1 MARMTLDKTR
11 LIAGIWQGILQ
22 AGSPGA
28 HPEIE
33 VVHLEKAVPG
43 VALHPVADQPGQ
55 WRVVVPV
62 PLEALCDGVQT
73 FLIRDKST
81 GDTLNSFTIVTGAAL
96 EDDIRAEVDLLRAE
110 LDMLKKAFRRHC
122 LETAG

>member
-55 WRVVVPV
+55 CRVGA
-62 PLEALCDGVQT
+62 EARCQQGQDAGA
-73 FLIRDKST
+73 RSR
-81 GDTLNSFTIVTGAAL
+81 GGTGAAPAL
-96 EDDIRAEVDLLRAE
+96 FRACAICCP
-110 LDMLKKAFRRHC
+110 A
-122 LETAG
+122 